1 MRNRAF
7 TLIELLVVIAIIAI
21 LAAILFPVFAQA
33 KEAAKKTSSLSQLK
47 QCGTGTMIYTTDSDD
62 NFPLTAEFNNT
73 TGTGYYIGP
82 VNVPPAGST
91 TVGNRHLEPRK
102 SDEATQAINSTQ
114 PYIKSLQLLAAAG
127 LPTVDVN
134 NYMGTT
140 PAGSPKAVG
149 VGFTINGLLS
159 AWSATAIAQT
169 SKCPMWWT
177 GMFKQN
183 GVGTWAEPW
192 IDCTGATAPGS
203 CRFDPSRTPG
213 GGGSGQYGYA
223 WYANWSGKTDVGI
236 YGTTALFV
244 RTDTSAKAVN
254 LGGLPM
260 WPLYA
265 TLNVN
270 VNPFSSTNPGDAN
283 RNQAYWITDCVTP
296 GGSKASLPYWAGFF
310 RPDSEY
316 NYTTSEC
323 DHGGG

>member
-47 QCGTGTMIYTTDSDD
+47 QCGTGTMIYTTDADD
-62 NFPLTAEFNNT
+62 NFPLTVVFNGSA
-73 TGTGYYIGP
+73 GTGFRTLSA
-82 VNVPPAGST
+82 VVPPAGST
-91 TVGNRHLEPRK
+91 TVGARNTEPRK
-102 SDEATQAINSTQ
+102 SDEACHAVNSTQ
-114 PYIKSLQLLAAAG
+114 PYIKSLQILQATG

-134 NYMGTT
+134 NYLGTT
-140 PAGSPKAVG
+140 PAGSAKAVG

-183 GVGTWAEPW
+183 GVGTWSAPF
-192 IDCTGATAPGS
+192 IDCGTATTT
-203 CRFDPSRTPG
+203 CRFDPGRTPS
-213 GGGSGQYGYA
+213 GGGSGQYGYG
-223 WYANWSGKTDVGI
+223 WFANWSGKTDVGV

-270 VNPFSSTNPGDAN
+270 VNPFSATAPGDPA

-296 GGSKASLPYWAGFF
+296 GGSKSNLPYWAGFF
-310 RPDSEY
+310 RPDAEY